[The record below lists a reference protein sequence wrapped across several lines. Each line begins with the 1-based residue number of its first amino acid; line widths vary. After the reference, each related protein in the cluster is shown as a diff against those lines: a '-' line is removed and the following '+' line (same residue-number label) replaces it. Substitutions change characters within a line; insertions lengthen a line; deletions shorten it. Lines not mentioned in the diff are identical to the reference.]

1 MSENNLTI
9 VSALVLVD
17 QDGRVLICERPK
29 GKFMEGFW
37 EFPGG
42 KLEKNETPE
51 NCLVREIK
59 EEIGVNLKNVCF
71 SPLTFS
77 LNKYDNFNI
86 LLLLYICQE
95 YVGVVS
101 PNENQ
106 NMKSAMKSEQPRRAS
121 LEDYEAQMRELE
133 RDETLPSP

>member
-71 SPLTFS
+71 SPINFFS
-77 LNKYDNFNI
+77 QQI
-86 LLLLYICQE
+86 
-95 YVGVVS
+95 
-101 PNENQ
+101 
-106 NMKSAMKSEQPRRAS
+106 
-121 LEDYEAQMRELE
+121 
-133 RDETLPSP
+133 

>member
-1 MSENNLTI
+1 MPIIDHKNLKIVASIALINNENEILL
-9 VSALVLVD
+9 SK
-17 QDGRVLICERPK
+17 RPEK
-29 GKFMEGFW
+29 KHLSGFW

-59 EEIGVNLKNVCF
+59 EEIGVNLKDVCF

-106 NMKSAMKSEQPRRAS
+106 NMKWLYVKDLYDCNLLPA
-121 LEDYEAQMRELE
+121 DRELIPYI
-133 RDETLPSP
+133 RDSVNS

>member
-1 MSENNLTI
+1 MSEKELVI

-17 QDGRVLICERPK
+17 QDGRGLICERPK

-51 NCLVREIK
+51 NCLIREIK
-59 EEIGVNLKNVCF
+59 EEIGVNLGDFCF

-77 LNKYDNFNI
+77 LNEYDDFNI
-86 LLLLYICQE
+86 LLLLYICRE
-95 YVGVVS
+95 NVGVIMS
-101 PNENQ
+101 NENQ
-106 NMKSAMKSEQPRRAS
+106 NMKWLFVKDLYDCNLLPA
-121 LEDYEAQMRELE
+121 DRELIPYI
-133 RDETLPSP
+133 RDSVLT

>member
-1 MSENNLTI
+1 
-9 VSALVLVD
+9 
-17 QDGRVLICERPK
+17 
-29 GKFMEGFW
+29 MEGFW

-106 NMKSAMKSEQPRRAS
+106 NMKWLYVKDLYDSNLLPA
-121 LEDYEAQMRELE
+121 DRELIPYI
-133 RDETLPSP
+133 RDSVNI

>member
-1 MSENNLTI
+1 MSEKELVI

-42 KLEKNETPE
+42 KLENNETPE

-59 EEIGVNLKNVCF
+59 EEIGINLMDFCF

-77 LNKYDNFNI
+77 LNEYDDFNI
-86 LLLLYICQE
+86 LLLLYVCRE
-95 YVGVVS
+95 NVGVVMS
-101 PNENQ
+101 N
-106 NMKSAMKSEQPRRAS
+106 
-121 LEDYEAQMRELE
+121 
-133 RDETLPSP
+133 

>member
-1 MSENNLTI
+1 MSENDLTI

-37 EFPGG
+37 DI
-42 KLEKNETPE
+42 LEENLRKNETPE
-51 NCLVREIK
+51 NCLIREIK
-59 EEIGVNLKNVCF
+59 EEIGVNLENFCF

-77 LNKYDNFNI
+77 LNKYENFNI

-95 YVGVVS
+95 YVGVI
-101 PNENQ
+101 PQ
-106 NMKSAMKSEQPRRAS
+106 MKIKI
-121 LEDYEAQMRELE
+121 
-133 RDETLPSP
+133 

>member
-86 LLLLYICQE
+86 LLLLYICQDLKFFHGF
-95 YVGVVS
+95 YILLQ
-101 PNENQ
+101 NQ
-106 NMKSAMKSEQPRRAS
+106 INHRKKDQILKSHFLHMFQMKILIYLSMSR
-121 LEDYEAQMRELE
+121 
-133 RDETLPSP
+133 

>member
-1 MSENNLTI
+1 MSEKELVI

-17 QDGRVLICERPK
+17 LDGRVLICERPK

-51 NCLVREIK
+51 NCLIREIK
-59 EEIGVNLKNVCF
+59 EEIGVNLGDFCF

-77 LNKYDNFNI
+77 LNEYDDFNI
-86 LLLLYICQE
+86 LLLLYVCRE
-95 YVGVVS
+95 NVGVIMS
-101 PNENQ
+101 NENQ
-106 NMKSAMKSEQPRRAS
+106 NMKWLFVKDLYGCNLLPA
-121 LEDYEAQMRELE
+121 DRELIPYI
-133 RDETLPSP
+133 RDSVLT